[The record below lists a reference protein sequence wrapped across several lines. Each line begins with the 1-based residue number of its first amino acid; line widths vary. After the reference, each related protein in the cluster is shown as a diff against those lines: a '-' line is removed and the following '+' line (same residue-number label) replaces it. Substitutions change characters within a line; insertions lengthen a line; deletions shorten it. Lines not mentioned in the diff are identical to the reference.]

1 MFSYRRLLGAI
12 HKNNIF
18 SSKNGILLMYSIT
31 NEESFLNL
39 ENWMNEIKKN
49 KNDMTIILVG
59 TKCDLEEKRVVTY
72 ERGKEFSE
80 KYNIPFFEISSESG
94 ECVELLFKT
103 ITEMCFNK
111 MKKEK
116 KWKIIWKRQKK

>member
-1 MFSYRRLLGAI
+1 MKVFLRQSVEVYNEFI
-12 HKNNIF
+12 
-18 SSKNGILLMYSIT
+18 SSNVNGIILLYSIT

-49 KNDMTIILVG
+49 KNDITIILVG
-59 TKCDLEEKRVVTY
+59 TKCDLEEERVVTY
-72 ERGKEFSE
+72 ERGKEFSK
-80 KYNIPFFEISSESG
+80 KYNIPFFEISSENG

-111 MKKEK
+111 MKKVK
-116 KWKIIWKRQKK
+116 K